1 MHRSSSPL
9 DRVREGPR
17 FSVPV
22 RDPVWKHVWLPEG
35 LRDVTLSPAFLRLYR
50 IKQLGPTEYVYPGA
64 THSRASHSIGVY
76 GVALRILRALLE
88 RGADQWTTARGCDS
102 FLAAALLH
110 DLGHFPFTHALKE
123 LPLTE
128 HEALTAALIR
138 ESPLRELVGLSGAD
152 PDMTAAIVD
161 PDSSGGNLGDTET
174 RFFQALLSG
183 VLDPDKLDYLN
194 RDAFY
199 CGVPYGLQDTDFVL
213 SRIMPHREFGIYLET
228 ESYQA
233 IESILFSKYLM
244 YRSVYWHRQVRVATA
259 MMKKA
264 LYGALQ
270 SSSVAPETLYSQD
283 DEGVYRLLATLPH
296 PSARWAAGIREKR
309 FFAIVADI
317 PFDPRDPHFTAL
329 ENLENRAM
337 AEKNLAEA
345 LSRKLDR
352 TIPED
357 SVLLDVPERISF
369 EIPPPLPGS
378 FSEGTSGTTVFT
390 PAVIEGFTASLRRL
404 RIAVEPALASSLGSM
419 QDPGEMLAECS
430 RVR

>member
-1 MHRSSSPL
+1 MPRSSSPL

-22 RDPVWKHVWLPEG
+22 RDPVWKHIWLSEG

-64 THSRASHSIGVY
+64 THTRASHSLGVY
-76 GVALRILRALLE
+76 SVALRILRTLLE
-88 RGADQWTTARGCDS
+88 RGADQWTTAQGCDS

-128 HEALTAALIR
+128 HEALTANLIK
-138 ESPLRELVGLSGAD
+138 EPPLRDLVGLSGAD

-161 PDSSGGNLGDTET
+161 PGPADGNLQDSET
-174 RFFQALLSG
+174 LFFQALLSG

-213 SRIMPHREFGIYLET
+213 SRILPHRELGIYLDA
-228 ESYQA
+228 ESSQA
-233 IESILFSKYLM
+233 VESVLFSKYLM
-244 YRSVYWHRQVRVATA
+244 YRSVYWHRQVRVATG

-264 LYGALQ
+264 LYAALT
-270 SSSVAPETLYSQD
+270 SSTIAPETLYSLD
-283 DEGVYRLLATLPH
+283 DEGIYRLLETLPH

-309 FFAIVADI
+309 FFSIVADI
-317 PFDPRDPHFTAL
+317 PFDTQNPKLAGL
-329 ENLENRAM
+329 EGLDDRVK
-337 AEKNLAEA
+337 AEKGLAEA
-345 LSRKLDR
+345 LSRKLGR
-352 TIPED
+352 PVPED
-357 SVLLDVPERISF
+357 SVIVDVPERISF
-369 EIPPPLPGS
+369 EIPRTHPSVSADGN
-378 FSEGTSGTTVFT
+378 GGATVFT
-390 PAVIEGFTASLRRL
+390 PAVVKGFTASLRRL
-404 RIAVEPALASSLGSM
+404 RIAV
-419 QDPGEMLAECS
+419 DPGLADSVRGVQDLSEMLAECS